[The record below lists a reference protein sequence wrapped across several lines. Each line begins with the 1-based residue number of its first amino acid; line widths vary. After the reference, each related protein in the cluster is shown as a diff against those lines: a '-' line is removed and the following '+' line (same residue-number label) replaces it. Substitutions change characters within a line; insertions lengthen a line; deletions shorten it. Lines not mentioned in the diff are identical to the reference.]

1 MVSDGNRREKEEYS
15 LEKRQEDR
23 CQGLVGF
30 AKWVDAPMLFAT
42 SLFFLISIP
51 LFQNALGP
59 IRDSLIEKSFVY
71 FLMSVRRMCP
81 CGDFI

>member
-1 MVSDGNRREKEEYS
+1 MEITEKKKEYS

-30 AKWVDAPMLFAT
+30 AKWVDAPMVFAT

-51 LFQNALGP
+51 LSQN
-59 IRDSLIEKSFVY
+59 D
-71 FLMSVRRMCP
+71 
-81 CGDFI
+81 

>member
-1 MVSDGNRREKEEYS
+1 MEITEKKKEYS
-15 LEKRQEDR
+15 LEKWQEDR

-30 AKWVDAPMLFAT
+30 AKWVDAPTLFAT
-42 SLFFLISIP
+42 SLFFLISIF

-71 FLMSVRRMCP
+71 F
-81 CGDFI
+81 